1 MMIDQPAACSA
12 CADTGSVTLPDGEIA
27 CPLCRLTPPMRPH
40 LVTIPCEFCGLGIE
54 LCECEL

>member
-1 MMIDQPAACSA
+1 MIDQPAACTVCDDA
-12 CADTGSVTLPDGEIA
+12 GFLALPDGEIA

-40 LVTIPCEFCGLGIE
+40 LVTIPCECCAVGIE

>member
-1 MMIDQPAACSA
+1 MMDQPACTVCGDAGFLA
-12 CADTGSVTLPDGEIA
+12 LLPDGEIA
-27 CPLCRLTPPMRPH
+27 CPLCCSAPPMRPH